1 MSSERRP
8 TGTENAASSADSPG
22 DAGSPVFDGSTVVA
36 GVRSVGRRLERWVR
50 GSAMYGWLT
59 AEPDPDVIVIDL
71 RETWTVGPFL
81 RVLDR
86 VVDLFVDAS
95 RGSRVVTGGKR
106 GVDAAVDAPLRV
118 GGVAAA
124 AFGLVV
130 AVAAL
135 PGEVSVTILAGGLAL
150 SVAGLVVARDTRDWA
165 TLRET
170 RPVQLAIAAFEPPEP
185 PAREGDA
192 TPGDDATG
200 GEDVDDADDGT
211 DTDDGRDERTGSDG
225 RSERTESDG
234 RNESAEG
241 DGDDPA
247 AEESGRSLE
256 SVLERDPERSGDD
269 DRTGRTD
276 R

>member
-135 PGEVSVTILAGGLAL
+135 PGEVSVTTLAVGLAL

-185 PAREGDA
+185 PAREGEA

-200 GEDVDDADDGT
+200 GEDVDDANDESDVHDADHGSDVHDADDES
-211 DTDDGRDERTGSDG
+211 DLDDGRNR
-225 RSERTESDG
+225 
-234 RNESAEG
+234 SAEG
-241 DGDDPA
+241 DGN
-247 AEESGRSLE
+247 
-256 SVLERDPERSGDD
+256 
-269 DRTGRTD
+269 DR
-276 R
+276 